1 LPASSELVAG
11 TANRSEG
18 FHDKAE
24 AHLEPHQVEFAHEPG
39 CFAASLILHEG
50 VSSSLLLCFAHLELL
65 DVPIKQRFSF
75 ILLLILLAVDFLG
88 LNELAEAVLNK
99 RESLALALE
108 LDLVLECFLESRI
121 QNVILV
127 LHVGST

>member
-1 LPASSELVAG
+1 M
-11 TANRSEG
+11 
-18 FHDKAE
+18 
-24 AHLEPHQVEFAHEPG
+24 
-39 CFAASLILHEG
+39 
-50 VSSSLLLCFAHLELL
+50 
-65 DVPIKQRFSF
+65 
-75 ILLLILLAVDFLG
+75 AVDFLG